1 MQFIY
6 LSIQYNKDYKQCHTV
21 NKFSRFTQSFFF
33 GLRNDSI
40 LKKESVSIKLFPL
53 NYITIF

>member
-21 NKFSRFTQSFFF
+21 NKFSRFTQRFFC
-33 GLRNDSI
+33 GLRNGSI
-40 LKKESVSIKLFPL
+40 LKKAAI
-53 NYITIF
+53 